1 MGRGRR
7 VGVHRACPCGLR
19 DRWRVTWH
27 CWPAERRARRV
38 GDGEHRAALDWL
50 NNATTSGFNF
60 FGLEIELW
68 KIGDSAM
75 APKFNIVSKPNDWTK
90 TVREQA
96 AAREAGP
103 LSDFQRLHLEFWT
116 QFRQYLEDRGSPIR
130 ITRPS
135 KNHWSNV
142 PVGRTDFG
150 LNPWNGMRDN
160 RSAVD
165 FSMTGRDAKA
175 HFGLLEQR
183 YRDVVQQRL
192 APLGTL
198 EWRQLPNAKESQIR
212 VIRAST
218 PSKPETWPEL
228 DAWMANTL
236 EVMHAL
242 FAPIVK
248 TLNAVDFV
256 PPAEDS
262 QATDL

>member
-1 MGRGRR
+1 
-7 VGVHRACPCGLR
+7 
-19 DRWRVTWH
+19 
-27 CWPAERRARRV
+27 
-38 GDGEHRAALDWL
+38 
-50 NNATTSGFNF
+50 
-60 FGLEIELW
+60 
-68 KIGDSAM
+68 M

-256 PPAEDS
+256 SPAEDS

>member
-1 MGRGRR
+1 
-7 VGVHRACPCGLR
+7 
-19 DRWRVTWH
+19 
-27 CWPAERRARRV
+27 
-38 GDGEHRAALDWL
+38 
-50 NNATTSGFNF
+50 
-60 FGLEIELW
+60 
-68 KIGDSAM
+68 
-75 APKFNIVSKPNDWTK
+75 
-90 TVREQA
+90 
-96 AAREAGP
+96 
-103 LSDFQRLHLEFWT
+103 
-116 QFRQYLEDRGSPIR
+116 
-130 ITRPS
+130 
-135 KNHWSNV
+135 
-142 PVGRTDFG
+142 
-150 LNPWNGMRDN
+150 MRDN

-236 EVMHAL
+236 EVMPAL

-256 PPAEDS
+256 PLAEDS